1 MAFSLTQ
8 TPAFQEPT
16 PGLVAAASPEELN
29 RYYRIAC
36 VAHLLMDMGRAIAA
50 DIEAPENQQ
59 PAAFS
64 AGTFTGLSLDIL
76 AALDAVARTLVTQDI
91 SPILA
96 NCRSTGTPTF
106 PTVN

>member
-16 PGLVAAASPEELN
+16 PGLIAAASPEELD

-36 VAHLLMDMGRAIAA
+36 VAHLLMDMGRAIAS

-64 AGTFTGLSLDIL
+64 DGAFTALALDTL
-76 AALDAVARTLVTQDI
+76 AALDAVARTLVVQDI

-96 NCRSTGTPTF
+96 NCRSTGIPNS